1 MKIKTVKKFTN
12 KQKTE
17 TQQAMTTSN
26 NEQDV
31 RIKKNRE
38 TSYLA
43 RDNMLMQN

>member
-1 MKIKTVKKFTN
+1 MKITTVKKSTN

-17 TQQAMTTSN
+17 TQQAMTTTN
-26 NEQDV
+26 NERDV

-38 TSYLA
+38 TAYLA

>member
-1 MKIKTVKKFTN
+1 
-12 KQKTE
+12 
-17 TQQAMTTSN
+17 MTTTN

-38 TSYLA
+38 TPYLA